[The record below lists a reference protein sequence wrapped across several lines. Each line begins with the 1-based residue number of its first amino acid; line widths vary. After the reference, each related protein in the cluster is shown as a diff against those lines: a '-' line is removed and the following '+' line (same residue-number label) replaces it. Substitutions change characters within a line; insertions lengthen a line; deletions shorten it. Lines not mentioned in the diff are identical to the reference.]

1 MDKVRY
7 GIIGIGKQGG
17 GYAAALAKG
26 EDCEGV
32 DLIYLP
38 ERVFDLD

>member
-7 GIIGIGKQGG
+7 GIVGIGKQGG

-26 EDCEGV
+26 KEIRYNIS
-32 DLIYLP
+32 L
-38 ERVFDLD
+38 